1 MEKRFKDMDVVERI
15 KTVCKERGIS
25 IAQLERE
32 CGFAN
37 AYIAGLRRGTMPAD
51 RLQKVANALGL
62 SYWYL
67 LTGEADGYYI
77 NPEAAEM
84 AQQIYDNKD
93 LRLLFDVA
101 KDVTPE
107 QLKLLHD
114 LAMSWKVS
122 K

>member
-1 MEKRFKDMDVVERI
+1 MNSVDRI
-15 KTVCKERGIS
+15 KEICAVKRIAIS
-25 IAQLERE
+25 RLERD
-32 CGFAN
+32 CGFSN
-37 AYIAGLRRGTMPAD
+37 GYIRGMKDGKMSAE
-51 RLQKVANALGL
+51 RLKKVADYLDVTTE
-62 SYWYL
+62 YL
-67 LTGEADGYYI
+67 LTGDDDGYYI
-77 NPEAAEM
+77 NPETADM

-114 LAMSWKVS
+114 LALSWKKS

>member
-1 MEKRFKDMDVVERI
+1 MDTVERVRKAI
-15 KTVCKERGIS
+15 KESGMTNAMVER
-25 IAQLERE
+25 R

-37 AYIAGLRRGTMPAD
+37 GYINGLRKSTMPAD
-51 RLQKVANALGL
+51 RLQKIAELLNV
-62 SYWYL
+62 SYEYL
-67 LTGEADGYYI
+67 LTGEEPEQKDGYYI

-93 LRLLFDVA
+93 LRLLFDAA

>member
-1 MEKRFKDMDVVERI
+1 MNSVDRI
-15 KTVCKERGIS
+15 KEICAVKRIAIS
-25 IAQLERE
+25 RLERD
-32 CGFAN
+32 CGFSN
-37 AYIAGLRRGTMPAD
+37 GYIRGMKDGKMSAE
-51 RLQKVANALGL
+51 RLKKVADYLDVTTE
-62 SYWYL
+62 YL
-67 LTGEADGYYI
+67 LTGDDEGYYI
-77 NPEAAEM
+77 NPETADM

-114 LAMSWKVS
+114 LALSWKKS

>member
-1 MEKRFKDMDVVERI
+1 MYEIFERL
-15 KTVCKERGIS
+15 CKERGVTPYRVSEATGIKTSSLSGWKAGKFTPKQEKLKKIADYFGVS
-25 IAQLERE
+25 IE
-32 CGFAN
+32 
-37 AYIAGLRRGTMPAD
+37 
-51 RLQKVANALGL
+51 
-62 SYWYL
+62 YL
-67 LTGEADGYYI
+67 MTGEEKERDGYYI

-122 K
+122 DK

>member
-1 MEKRFKDMDVVERI
+1 
-15 KTVCKERGIS
+15 
-25 IAQLERE
+25 
-32 CGFAN
+32 
-37 AYIAGLRRGTMPAD
+37 
-51 RLQKVANALGL
+51 
-62 SYWYL
+62 
-67 LTGEADGYYI
+67 
-77 NPEAAEM
+77 M

>member
-1 MEKRFKDMDVVERI
+1 MNAIDRI
-15 KTVCKERGIS
+15 KELCAKKGIAVS
-25 IAQLERE
+25 RLERE
-32 CGFAN
+32 CGLSN
-37 AYIAGLRRGTMPAD
+37 GYIRNMKEGKMSAE
-51 RLQKVANALGL
+51 RLKTISDYLGV
-62 SYWYL
+62 SSEYL
-67 LTGEADGYYI
+67 LTGESDGYYI

-93 LRLLFDVA
+93 LRLLFDAA